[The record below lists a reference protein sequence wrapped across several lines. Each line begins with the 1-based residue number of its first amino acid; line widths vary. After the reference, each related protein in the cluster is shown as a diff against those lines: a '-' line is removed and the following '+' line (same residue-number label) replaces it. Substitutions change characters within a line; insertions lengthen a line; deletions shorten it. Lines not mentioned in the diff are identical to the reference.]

1 MATIHNAADKGQIA
15 PSVLMPGDPKRA
27 QYIATNFLENPELV
41 SDVRGIYCYTG
52 TYEGKPVSVMAS
64 GMGQGSMGIYS
75 YELFNEYDVQKIIR
89 VGTAGGLHPS
99 LKLRDLVLGL
109 SASTDSNFALQYQ
122 APGTFNPCCS
132 FSLAQKAWEAGKE
145 LGMNLAPGMIFS
157 AAAFHYP
164 QDFLERWRDMGAL
177 AIEMETAALYMN
189 AMKAGKEALSICTIT
204 DMIFTGEACSVE
216 ERQMCL
222 NNMITVALK
231 AATR

>member
-1 MATIHNAADKGQIA
+1 MATIHNAAAYGQIA
-15 PSVLMPGDPKRA
+15 PAVLMPGDPKRA
-27 QYIATNFLENPELV
+27 QYIAMNFLENPQLV
-41 SDVRGIYCYTG
+41 SDVRGILCYTG
-52 TYEGKPVSVMAS
+52 TYEGKPVSVMGS

-75 YELFNEYDVQKIIR
+75 YELFNEYDVQRIIR

-109 SASTDSNFALQYQ
+109 SASTDSNFAAQYQ
-122 APGTFNPCCS
+122 MPGTFNPCCS

-145 LGMNLAPGMIFS
+145 LGLNIAPGMLFS
-157 AAAFHYP
+157 GAAFHYP
-164 QDFLERWRDMGAL
+164 EGFLERWRDMGAL
-177 AIEMETAALYMN
+177 AVEMETSALYMN
-189 AMKAGKEALSICTIT
+189 AMKAGKEALTICTIT

-216 ERQMCL
+216 ERQLCL

>member
-1 MATIHNAADKGQIA
+1 MATIHNAADYGQIA
-15 PSVLMPGDPKRA
+15 PAVLMPGDPKRA
-27 QYIATNFLENPELV
+27 QYIAMNFLENPQLV
-41 SDVRGIYCYTG
+41 SDVRGILCYTG
-52 TYEGKPVSVMAS
+52 TYEGMPVSVMGS

-75 YELFNEYDVQKIIR
+75 YELFNEYDVQRIIR

-109 SASTDSNFALQYQ
+109 SASTDSNFAAQYQ
-122 APGTFNPCCS
+122 MPGTFNPCCS

-145 LGMNLAPGMIFS
+145 LGLNIAPGMLFS
-157 AAAFHYP
+157 GAAFHYP
-164 QDFLERWRDMGAL
+164 EGFLERWRDMGAL
-177 AIEMETAALYMN
+177 AVEMETSALYMN
-189 AMKAGKEALSICTIT
+189 AMKAGKEALTICTIT

-216 ERQMCL
+216 ERQLCL